1 MNLYAK
7 LLIAFTLFCTP
18 QAQAKDA
25 PLRGLASPTL
35 AFGVSLLR
43 DWETAKP
50 FINMTKFMRPFKFSS
65 KQGGTFDQGTCP
77 KIHLTRMD
85 G

>member
-7 LLIAFTLFCTP
+7 LLIVITLFCTP
-18 QAQAKDA
+18 LAQAKDA
-25 PLRGLASPTL
+25 PLRGLADPTL

-50 FINMTKFMRPFKFSS
+50 FINIAQPHLSGPF
-65 KQGGTFDQGTCP
+65 
-77 KIHLTRMD
+77 
-85 G
+85 